1 VEAAGGRG
9 RRCGGGSV
17 DEVERQSGGLTAGAP
32 SGTQAKVRAGARRR
46 PSTGGGRGG
55 RQRWRAGA
63 VGVVGMVGGG
73 DVRARAGQHGVV
85 CVARRARA
93 ALCR

>member
-32 SGTQAKVRAGARRR
+32 GGTQAKVRASARRH
-46 PSTGGGRGG
+46 PSTGGGR
-55 RQRWRAGA
+55 QRWCAGV

-93 ALCR
+93 TLCR